1 MRSFPDSFDH
11 LCYGLTLKQHL
22 SFGSQPLTSSIF
34 EQRLSIN
41 QRTEL
46 FREMT
51 PKDPVG
57 EGAESHSV
65 TCGKN
70 HRGAIE
76 AQAQAWVHHTPRQ
89 TEHRSVKKQI
99 EKPSGSQGEVD
110 EADEGERDEA

>member
-1 MRSFPDSFDH
+1 M
-11 LCYGLTLKQHL
+11 
-22 SFGSQPLTSSIF
+22 
-34 EQRLSIN
+34 QRLSIN

-57 EGAESHSV
+57 ERAESHSV

-110 EADEGERDEA
+110 EADEGERDEAWLPDG